1 MSNPERMA
9 KLNEL
14 AKVSHTIIF
23 KIDKVLM
30 DGNIANKSNKI
41 WFFTNIHSQKL
52 PKLGIIIGNGYK
64 NSGLVG
70 IYSLRLRKRLTIQHK
85 RQ

>member
-14 AKVSHTIIF
+14 AKVSNTVIF

-30 DGNIANKSNKI
+30 DGTVANKSNEI
-41 WFFTNIHSQKL
+41 WKVLDSLSFDNELDVSVERITDPTVKDNDATVIIKL
-52 PKLGIIIGNGYK
+52 LK
-64 NSGLVG
+64 
-70 IYSLRLRKRLTIQHK
+70 
-85 RQ
+85 